1 MSLKLL
7 VMMLHCLQIKKLDL
21 SSTIE
26 KIKPNYEELEKKQPE
41 TRLHIIEGYIST
53 VVVVVVVQVDT

>member
-1 MSLKLL
+1 MSLWLL
-7 VMMLHCLQIKKLDL
+7 VMMLHCLQIKELDL
-21 SSTIE
+21 SSTVE
-26 KIKPNYEELEKKQPE
+26 KIKPNYEELKKQPE